1 MLEKGTARD
10 EICCGIHQ
18 YAEANHKYM
27 KNQDEKKEESYLMY
41 SDVNNLCG
49 WAMPQFILL
58 GGFKQVEEICHFNK
72 GLMKS

>member
-41 SDVNNLCG
+41 SDVNNLY
-49 WAMPQFILL
+49 
-58 GGFKQVEEICHFNK
+58 
-72 GLMKS
+72 